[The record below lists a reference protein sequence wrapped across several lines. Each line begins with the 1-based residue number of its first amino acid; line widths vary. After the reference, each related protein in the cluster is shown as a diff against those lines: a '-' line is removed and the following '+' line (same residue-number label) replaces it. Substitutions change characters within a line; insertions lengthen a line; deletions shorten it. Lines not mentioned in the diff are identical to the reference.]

1 MKWFIDESSAEQVR
15 LAAEKMGQDLRA
27 ARLARHCPQWDAAM
41 RSGMSLSTY
50 KRLEAGDT
58 SVALRLWLQAWVK
71 AGLLE
76 LLADATSP
84 HRAAECAR
92 RRRIWAIVW
101 VVKLFDI
108 TKLGWPVAQPR
119 FMRRPSANMMIEWPS
134 GNVHSWTCG
143 LISMRWTSL
152 ILARPATSISL
163 SKWPMLQTIA
173 WCFIRAM
180 CSAEMMP
187 LLPVVVT

>member
-71 AGLLE
+71 VGLLE
-76 LLADATSP
+76 QLADATSP
-84 HRAAECAR
+84 HRDAEGER
-92 RRRIWAIVW
+92 RRRIWANVR
-101 VVKLFDI
+101 VRR
-108 TKLGWPVAQPR
+108 TPR
-119 FMRRPSANMMIEWPS
+119 REEEWDD
-134 GNVHSWTCG
+134 
-143 LISMRWTSL
+143 
-152 ILARPATSISL
+152 
-163 SKWPMLQTIA
+163 
-173 WCFIRAM
+173 
-180 CSAEMMP
+180 
-187 LLPVVVT
+187 